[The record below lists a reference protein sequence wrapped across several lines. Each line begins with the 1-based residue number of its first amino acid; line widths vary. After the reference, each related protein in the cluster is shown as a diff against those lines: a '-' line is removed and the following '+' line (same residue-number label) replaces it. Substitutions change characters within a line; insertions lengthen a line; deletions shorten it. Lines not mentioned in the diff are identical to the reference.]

1 MKYAVS
7 AENISKEYRLY
18 SGPRAML
25 KEFLFNVQGHHP
37 FTALHP
43 LSFQIPPGEAFGII
57 GNNGAGKSTLLKLL
71 AGTCIPTTGSFSIE
85 GKVGALL
92 ELGVGFHPE
101 HTGRDNVYFNGAI
114 LGLTRKEIDERID
127 SIIAFSELESFI
139 DEPVK
144 TYSSGM
150 YLRLGFSVATGFD
163 FSILIIDEALAVGD
177 QKFQKKCTDRI
188 VEFKENGGTI
198 LFCSHNLHQVKF
210 LCERALWLHEGSPR
224 FIGSARDAV
233 DSYQSFLRS
242 NTEQGGPETSKETG
256 PEKQICWIEKLSV
269 TDLEKNPVKTVR
281 NGDSILVEIEAFF
294 GPEFSGE
301 PSLGIIL
308 KRNDDLVICSTTS
321 HENNAVLENLGKNH
335 YRGRLILDNLPLM
348 DGEYSLTAVAID
360 SYVLQ
365 AYDISDTDCT
375 FTVKGST
382 PNPGIVTLPH
392 RWID

>member
-25 KEFLFNVQGHHP
+25 REFLFNVRGHKP

-43 LSFQIPPGEAFGII
+43 LSFQIPQGEAFGII
-57 GNNGAGKSTLLKLL
+57 GNNGAGKSTLLKLM
-71 AGTCIPTTGSFSIE
+71 AGTCVPTTGSFSID

-101 HTGRDNVYFNGAI
+101 HSGRDNVYFNGAI
-114 LGLTRKEIDERID
+114 LGLTKNEIDARID
-127 SIIAFSELESFI
+127 RIITFSELKGFI

-188 VEFKENGGTI
+188 IKFKENGGTI
-198 LFCSHNLHQVKF
+198 LFCSHNLHQVKL
-210 LCERALWLHEGSPR
+210 LCERALWLHEGESR
-224 FIGSARDAV
+224 FLGSARDTV
-233 DSYQSFLRS
+233 ESYQSFLRS
-242 NTEQGGPETSKETG
+242 NKEQTASETDQEAGSG
-256 PEKQICWIEKLSV
+256 KQICWIEKFSL
-269 TDLEKNPVKTVR
+269 TDLKGIPVKAVKA
-281 NGDSILVEIEAFF
+281 GDSLMVEVEAFF

-301 PSLGIIL
+301 PSLGIVL
-308 KRNDDLVICSTTS
+308 KRSDDLVIYSTAS
-321 HENNAVLENLGKNH
+321 HTNNTILEKLGRNRF
-335 YRGRLILDNLPLM
+335 RGRLILENIPLM
-348 DGEYSLTAVAID
+348 DGEYILTAVAID
-360 SYVLQ
+360 SYALQ
-365 AYDISDTDCT
+365 AYDISDTECP
-375 FTVKGST
+375 FTVEGSS
-382 PNPGIVTLPH
+382 PNPGIVNLPH